1 MTAEKMANLLIV
13 DDDWDLVECLSEV
26 LREAGHSV
34 QTARTGE
41 DGLQALRATPLPDA
55 ILLDVDMPVL
65 GGPGMAHEM
74 MLHDAGQESIP
85 IVLSSGR
92 RDLTALAAKMGT
104 PYSIAKPV
112 GLDDLLE
119 LLAKAL
125 HDRVAPSSA

>member
-1 MTAEKMANLLIV
+1 VSNLLIV
-13 DDDWDLVECLSEV
+13 DDDFDIVECLSDV
-26 LREAGHSV
+26 LRDGGYSV

-41 DGLQALRATPLPDA
+41 EGLQALRAKPLPDA

-74 MLHDAGQESIP
+74 MLHDAGQEKIP

-92 RDLTALAAKMGT
+92 NDLCALAVKMGT

-112 GLDDLLE
+112 ALDALLE
-119 LLAKAL
+119 LLARAVR
-125 HDRVAPSSA
+125 DRVPPTSA